1 MARKRRSKTASNR
14 EPFGGTITLEG
25 VRVSLP
31 YERWFQDDQRA
42 WDFLEKRRWP
52 KGDVGRHCRGT
63 KSYRLKRL
71 GFYRCAG
78 CQRDFSITGGT
89 IMERSHIPLHKW
101 LIALYL
107 MATGYKVRVEQ
118 LRWALDVTYPT
129 AWKLWHRIEALKER
143 RGEDTSDGPHAE
155 EKIPAAAEEN
165 IARPRPGKP
174 GPPRNIYTA
183 VMENY
188 RRRYPKIR

>member
-1 MARKRRSKTASNR
+1 MARKRRSKSTSKPER
-14 EPFGGTITLEG
+14 EPFQRSITLGG
-25 VRVSLP
+25 VDVSLP
-31 YERWFQDDQRA
+31 YDLCFDDDQHA
-42 WDFLEKRRWP
+42 WDWLEKRRWP
-52 KGDVGRHCRGT
+52 GREAGRHCPGT

-78 CQRDFSITGGT
+78 CKQDFSITSGT

-129 AWKLWHRIEALKER
+129 AWKLWHRIEDIKQGRGREEVVPPIPVQKPARKDHWMNNIPKLPMR
-143 RGEDTSDGPHAE
+143 RF
-155 EKIPAAAEEN
+155 
-165 IARPRPGKP
+165 R
-174 GPPRNIYTA
+174 
-183 VMENY
+183 
-188 RRRYPKIR
+188 